1 MSASHC
7 VELPIPAA
15 HPSYE
20 GHFPDQ
26 PILPGVVLLAELLE
40 AMRGDA
46 ASRAWLGP
54 TPQLTM
60 AKFVAPVRPGQRLWA
75 SWQLPA
81 AGARRARFEIHAEAA
96 HAAAPWCLVASG
108 QLEGGADPAAQ
119 VEAVPTGTRGEG
131 S

>member
-15 HPSYE
+15 HPAYD
-20 GHFPDQ
+20 GHFPGQ

-40 AMRGDA
+40 AMRHDA
-46 ASRAWLGP
+46 PSRAWLGP

-81 AGARRARFEIHAEAA
+81 PGSRRARFEIHAEAA
-96 HAAAPWCLVASG
+96 EGTAARRLVASG
-108 QLEGGADPAAQ
+108 QLEAAGGDHAPNPAA
-119 VEAVPTGTRGEG
+119 VHREG